1 MAVINQIEGL
11 EVTIEVDGGTAKEYD
26 PCDKLDSDPPEML
39 DFHVTASRLANK
51 KPYMVK

>member
-1 MAVINQIEGL
+1 MAVINCDL
-11 EVTIEVDGGTAKEYD
+11 EALNLIEVDGGTAKEYD

-39 DFHVTASRLANK
+39 DFHATASRLANK